1 MPHCFKSVACYRQG
15 SNRYKFWVSGLQRW
29 DRNRS
34 TKFWVHHQARHNRS
48 SVLRLRFVQRAT
60 TDSMIWV
67 YSLWGI
73 NRYNHVLSLQSVRKE
88 TFTNTMFRIFVQQDN
103 NRWSLFQAF
112 MPERPIWIYQVL
124 SVWGRSQTDICKKV
138 KLNLHFKVLCK
149 KVKLNLHFK
158 VPSSAPTSEPHLR
171 VPEYFST
178 LLMLQEISIP
188 HTVASWVTL

>member
-1 MPHCFKSVACYRQG
+1 VACYRQG
-15 SNRYKFWVSGLQRW
+15 SNRYKFWVSG
-29 DRNRS
+29 RNRS

-73 NRYNHVLSLQSVRKE
+73 NRYNHVLSLQSLRKE
-88 TFTNTMFRIFVQQDN
+88 TLTNTMFRIFVQQDN

-138 KLNLHFKVLCK
+138 KLNLHFKV
-149 KVKLNLHFK
+149 
-158 VPSSAPTSEPHLR
+158 PSSAPTSEPHLP